1 MANLVDKLEKA
12 YGVELPER
20 YRKFIES
27 NEYAKHKR
35 VDLAGYIRGPYDLDF
50 TDDLL
55 VDAIELGNNAGISD
69 MDDVPWSD
77 DFAAWVPIASLSHK
91 DVPEPKMFLVLNA
104 GTEEVALFHHDG
116 WRLCK
121 VDDNFDAFVKGLPN
135 ATNQI
140 GGFESDDDDDDDE

>member
-1 MANLVDKLEKA
+1 MANLVDKLEKT

-35 VDLAGYIRGPYDLDF
+35 VEFSGYIRGPYDLDF

-55 VDAIELGNNAGISD
+55 VDVTELGMNAGISD

-77 DFAAWVPIASLSHK
+77 DFAAWVPIASVSHP
-91 DVPEPKMFLVLNA
+91 DVEEPKMFLALNA
-104 GTEEVALFHHDG
+104 DTEAVALFHYDG
-116 WRLCK
+116 WNLCK
-121 VDDNFDAFVKGLPN
+121 VDDNFDSFVKGLPKL
-135 ATNQI
+135 TNEI
-140 GGFESDDDDDDDE
+140 GGFDSDDDDD